1 MDAEYTAKLG
11 EPLNSRQ
18 PRLTNPDLFASGNSQ
33 NGALT
38 GIDTGSHGT
47 IGRNG
52 IDQAEQQVQ
61 WSSPI
66 TRHTADPEPA
76 PRALSEPESPSR
88 RSMSEA
94 ETAPRHPEPAPWRS
108 PLDSEPR
115 PAFPES
121 ESPGRR
127 SLPDSAPHP
136 VFQEAE
142 LSGRRSLP
150 EPEPHPA
157 FPETE
162 VSGRRSLPDAEPSP
176 RRAASDNEPA
186 PRLIA
191 PEPGPSGRRAVPEP
205 QPASRRAAPEPEP
218 AQAVSRGDSPTID
231 LHQIMRLL
239 VTSHDLDAA
248 ALKAEAGEITVS
260 ELARAARRTRSAA
273 VDLIA
278 AWYGGPAEMRK
289 FGEVLL
295 QAAAETA

>member
-11 EPLNSRQ
+11 EPLNARQ
-18 PRLTNPDLFASGNSQ
+18 PRLTNPDLFASGSSQ

-38 GIDTGSHGT
+38 GIDTGSHAT

-52 IDQAEQQVQ
+52 IDHAEQAVQ

-76 PRALSEPESPSR
+76 SRPLGEPESLPRRALSE
-88 RSMSEA
+88 SEP
-94 ETAPRHPEPAPWRS
+94 APRRAVLEPEPAPWRS

-115 PAFPES
+115 PAFQES
-121 ESPGRR
+121 EPPARR
-127 SLPDSAPHP
+127 
-136 VFQEAE
+136 
-142 LSGRRSLP
+142 GLP
-150 EPEPHPA
+150 EPEPAPRHPE
-157 FPETE
+157 PEPAA
-162 VSGRRSLPDAEPSP
+162 RFAESEPGP
-176 RRAASDNEPA
+176 RRAALDSEPA
-186 PRLIA
+186 PR
-191 PEPGPSGRRAVPEP
+191 RAVAEP
-205 QPASRRAAPEPEP
+205 APGRRRAAPEPEP
-218 AQAVSRGDSPTID
+218 AQPVSRPDTPSID

-239 VTSHDLDAA
+239 VTSHDLDVA